1 MPPLPPPRP
10 IALRLP
16 LRLPP
21 ARRHV
26 SSTSSSPPPKHRPY
40 LRLTVITALAASLG
54 FYIRHTYSPSSSSSS
69 TTLNP
74 YTFTPYTLLSKT
86 PVSSTSS
93 IFTLRPLH
101 DNKANSTVY
110 TTAWHRGLWSVTFK
124 QPQLQIG
131 RDYTPLP
138 PSVSGDGDGDG
149 DDDGALRFL
158 IRKDPY
164 GEVSGY
170 LHNLPPGATVEM
182 RGPQVDYA
190 LKGDGVEEVLFIAG
204 GTGIAPA
211 VQAAY
216 VLFREGRGKERMH
229 ILWACRRREDCEG
242 GVSDCSAKGGVGGW
256 WRRGFWSWG
265 GGEGGEAGQKQKQN
279 LVVRQLEELK
289 AANPGRLTV
298 DYFVDEEGSLLGR
311 DAVLAFTEGKRMQQ
325 SDSDG
330 GEKKKKK
337 VILVSGPDGFVS
349 YLAGPKVWRDGV
361 EAQGPL
367 GGLLGRLDV
376 RGRGWSVWKL

>member
-1 MPPLPPPRP
+1 MPPLPPTRP
-10 IALRLP
+10 IALHLR

-40 LRLTVITALAASLG
+40 LRLTIITALAASLG
-54 FYIRHTYSPSSSSSS
+54 FYIRHTYSSSSSSSS

-101 DNKANSTVY
+101 DTNNNNTIY

-138 PSVSGDGDGDG
+138 PSMSGDGDGDG

-182 RGPQVDYA
+182 RGPQVDYE
-190 LKGDGVEEVLFIAG
+190 LKSDGVEEVLFIAG

-211 VQAAY
+211 VQAA
-216 VLFREGRGKERMH
+216 
-229 ILWACRRREDCEG
+229 
-242 GVSDCSAKGGVGGW
+242 
-256 WRRGFWSWG
+256 
-265 GGEGGEAGQKQKQN
+265 
-279 LVVRQLEELK
+279 QLEELK

-330 GEKKKKK
+330 GKKKK